1 MEKYVLSDTGLVNKI
16 ESDWTWAN
24 SLKEAVDYFVD
35 LHYTSPVN
43 KNTIIKVS
51 KDTTVILPSVFDG
64 EEWHKLRPV
73 TVAFAT
79 DSLGYKEMV

>member
-1 MEKYVLSDTGLVNKI
+1 MEKYILSDTGLVNKI

-73 TVAFAT
+73 TVALAT
-79 DSLGYKEMV
+79 DNLGYKEMV

>member
-35 LHYTSPVN
+35 LHYTSPIN

-73 TVAFAT
+73 TVALAT
-79 DSLGYKEMV
+79 DNLGYKEMV

>member
-1 MEKYVLSDTGLVNKI
+1 MEKYILSDTGLVNKI

-35 LHYTSPVN
+35 LHYTSAVN

-51 KDTTVILPSVFDG
+51 KNTT
-64 EEWHKLRPV
+64 EEWHKLRPA
-73 TVAFAT
+73 TVALAT
-79 DSLGYKEMV
+79 DNLGYKEMV

>member
-1 MEKYVLSDTGLVNKI
+1 MEKYILSDTGLVNKI

-24 SLKEAVDYFVD
+24 SLKEAVDYFID

-73 TVAFAT
+73 TVALAT
-79 DSLGYKEMV
+79 DNLGYKEMV

>member
-1 MEKYVLSDTGLVNKI
+1 MEKYILSDTGLVNKI

-73 TVAFAT
+73 TVALAT
-79 DSLGYKEMV
+79 DNLGYEEMV